1 LSLEKRPPGTI
12 DRHVVGFGQQRLKG
26 RVAVVTGA
34 ARGIGTG
41 IARAMARERAVVV
54 LWDILDLV
62 EETAQ
67 SIRRSGQDAVSMK
80 VDVSDPIGVNDAAR
94 EVRDRF
100 GRVDILVNNAG
111 IAYFAPFIET
121 SDEKRDAV
129 FRVNFIGVWN
139 CTKAVLPGMLEQ
151 GYGRIINISSV
162 TGPRV
167 GDPGLS
173 AYSATKGAVCGL
185 ARTLALEVAESG
197 VTVNTVLPGY
207 IDTPLTEPMAKELGM
222 SVEELEKRI
231 SDGIPMKR
239 LGTVE
244 EVGDLAVFLASDESA
259 YITGQ
264 SFKFKARKSR
274 VMRRT

>member
-1 LSLEKRPPGTI
+1 MP
-12 DRHVVGFGQQRLKG
+12 RLRD

-34 ARGIGTG
+34 ARGIGSG
-41 IARAMARERAVVV
+41 IARAMAGEGAVVV
-54 LWDILDLV
+54 LWDILGLV

-67 SIRRSGQDAVSMK
+67 SIRSSGQDALSDK
-80 VDVSDPIGVNDAAR
+80 VDVSDPLQVNNAIAGLNDS
-94 EVRDRF
+94 F

-111 IAYFAPFIET
+111 IAYFAPFVET
-121 SDEKRDAV
+121 TDEKRDMV
-129 FRVNFIGVWN
+129 FRVNFNGVWN
-139 CTKAVLPGMLEQ
+139 CTKAILPGMLAR

-185 ARTLALEVAESG
+185 ARTLALEVAGSG
-197 VTVNTVLPGY
+197 VTVNTILPGY
-207 IDTPLTEPMAKELGM
+207 IETPLMQPMAEEMGTSVKEAA
-222 SVEELEKRI
+222 KRI
-231 SDGIPMKR
+231 GKGIPMKR

-264 SFKFKARKSR
+264 EFVIDGGNILQEKAASCPD
-274 VMRRT
+274 